1 MNWRIA
7 ALTACLLT
15 GCKSL
20 PPPVEQVPVVIEKI
34 VSVPDD
40 LARDCDVPA
49 KQANTYGELKRL
61 RAADLAS
68 FDECNGRLRKI
79 RELGK

>member
-1 MNWRIA
+1 MNWRTL
-7 ALTACLLT
+7 ALSACLLT

-20 PPPVEQVPVVIEKI
+20 PPPVEQVPVLVEKI
-34 VSVPDD
+34 VAVPDE
-40 LARDCDVPA
+40 LAKDCDVPL

-68 FDECNGRLRKI
+68 FDECNGRLKKI
-79 RELGK
+79 RELGQ